1 MNVADQ
7 TITIMNSEGA
17 SVGTANLSPQIF
29 NIEPNRQVMY
39 EAVRSYLA
47 NQRQGT
53 ASTKGR
59 SQVSGGGKK
68 PWRQKG
74 TGRARSGTSRS
85 PVWVGGGITFGP
97 KPRSYRTELTKKMS
111 LLARRSAF
119 SAQARE
125 GKIRIL
131 EDIAFDEPK
140 TKRLAAVLKALDL
153 KGRKVLFLHAQANE
167 HLLKSCRN
175 IPNLLVRRACDVPT
189 YDLLNC
195 EIIVLTQS
203 GLAQIEEVLGS

>member
-1 MNVADQ
+1 MAEQ
-7 TITIMNSEGA
+7 TIAIINSEGA
-17 SVGTANLSPQIF
+17 SVGTASLSPQVF

-59 SQVSGGGKK
+59 AEVSGGGKK

-74 TGRARSGTSRS
+74 TGRARSGTTRS
-85 PVWVGGGITFGP
+85 PVWVGGGIVFGP
-97 KPRSYRTELTKKMS
+97 KPRSYRTELPKKIN

-119 SAQARE
+119 SLQARE
-125 GKIRIL
+125 GKIKVL
-131 EDIAFDEPK
+131 EDVVFDAPK
-140 TKRLAAVLKALDL
+140 TKRIASMLAALDL
-153 KGRKVLFLHAQANE
+153 KGKKVLFLPAQASE

-175 IPNLLVRRACDVPT
+175 IPHLMVRRAGDVPA

-195 EIIVLTQS
+195 EMILLTRS